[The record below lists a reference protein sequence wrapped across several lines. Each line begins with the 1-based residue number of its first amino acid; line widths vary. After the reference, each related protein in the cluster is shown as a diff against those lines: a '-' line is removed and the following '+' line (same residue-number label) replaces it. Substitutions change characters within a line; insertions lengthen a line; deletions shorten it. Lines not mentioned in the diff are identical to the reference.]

1 MRRSEISLRK
11 KPFMVVSPTIAAS
24 EAMAISICWIPLRV
38 HHCNLLHLVVY
49 IFPAAAAESNTTVVV
64 SVQIGSAAVVV
75 LLQDTTNNFFQIHVV
90 VRSLVKVTG

>member
-1 MRRSEISLRK
+1 MQEISLRK

-49 IFPAAAAESNTTVVV
+49 IFPAAAESNTTVVV
-64 SVQIGSAAVVV
+64 SVQIGSAAAAVVV
-75 LLQDTTNNFFQIHVV
+75 QDTTNNFFQIHVV